1 MKEEEVTLATAPTTA
16 VSEPAAPRSL
26 VQQIKLVSKLL
37 RKRFDER
44 ARAVALS
51 EGANWGEALTQAQ
64 WRALATIYLN
74 AGCTQKELAE
84 KLEIGAVAT
93 GQTVD
98 RLERLAWIARHSD
111 PGDRRVNRLHVTDAA
126 LPILEQLGVF
136 ADREDYFAAVGLSPE
151 KMATLTTLLDEVIG
165 NLSSAEGLA
174 TVSSSAASRS

>member
-1 MKEEEVTLATAPTTA
+1 MMATTTTPSAAEAVTQ
-16 VSEPAAPRSL
+16 RSL
-26 VQQIKLVSKLL
+26 LAQIKLVSKLL

-51 EGANWGEALTQAQ
+51 EGADWGEAVTQAQ

-126 LPILEQLGVF
+126 LPILERLGVF

-151 KMATLTTLLDEVIG
+151 KLATLTTLLDEVIG

-174 TVSSSAASRS
+174 AVNSSAASRS

>member
-1 MKEEEVTLATAPTTA
+1 MATTTTPSAAEA
-16 VSEPAAPRSL
+16 VPQRSL
-26 VQQIKLVSKLL
+26 IAQIKLVSKLL

-51 EGANWGEALTQAQ
+51 EGESWGEAVTQAQ

-93 GQTVD
+93 GQTID
-98 RLERLAWIARHSD
+98 RLERLDWIARHSD

-126 LPILEQLGVF
+126 LPILERLGVL
-136 ADREDYFAAVGLSPE
+136 ADRDDYFAAVGLAPD
-151 KMATLTTLLDEVIG
+151 KMRMLTALLDEVID
-165 NLSSAEGLA
+165 NLSSGDPGE
-174 TVSSSAASRS
+174 VSSSAATRS

>member
-1 MKEEEVTLATAPTTA
+1 MKEEEVTPAIAPTAA
-16 VSEPAAPRSL
+16 VAEPAEQRSL
-26 VQQIKLVSKLL
+26 VAQIKLVSKLL

-51 EGANWGEALTQAQ
+51 EGADRGEALTQAQ

-84 KLEIGAVAT
+84 KLEIGPVAT

-98 RLERLAWIARHSD
+98 RLERLSWITRRSD

-126 LPILEQLGVF
+126 LPILERLGVF

-151 KMATLTTLLDEVIG
+151 KMATLTALLDEVIG
-165 NLSSAEGLA
+165 NLSSAKEPGG
-174 TVSSSAASRS
+174 VNSSAATRS